1 MPIIMNERYTY
12 TSTSASN
19 KASRVFSHVGCHIDM
34 VGEEEGGSERRGE
47 GAEGVGTERGGV
59 GGLELRRATE
69 EGGGRRS

>member
-47 GAEGVGTERGGV
+47 GAEGVGTERGR